1 MRIDYKKC
9 IMVTIILIFSR
20 MGKLVAT
27 SLRPITKINLKL
39 LQSFVFVAEQYSFR
53 QAAALIGH
61 SQSAVSAQIKR
72 LEAQLGVAL
81 FHRTTR
87 RVQLTAEGEQLLSCA
102 RGAIAEVEL
111 GLRRIQE
118 AVDVKHGRI
127 SFSCS
132 PTIALER
139 LAPILA
145 EFERDYPDIE
155 VFVRENSAAAL
166 LECIRQ
172 RQVDFGFGPLLEAPD
187 LQFDPI
193 LEDPLYAVMH
203 KDFGSPYDTTITL
216 RELAR
221 LPLLLLDRTTALRT
235 LVEESAAQLGLT
247 LNTRYQF
254 TQAQTLIS
262 MASSALG
269 VAILPKIALPDGLDR
284 PLRMVRIVEP
294 PLARQLA
301 IITLRGHTLSPA
313 ASKLVPLFR
322 ELAGAGKS
330 RARKSGAR

>member
-111 GLRRIQE
+111 GLRRI
-118 AVDVKHGRI
+118 
-127 SFSCS
+127 
-132 PTIALER
+132 
-139 LAPILA
+139 
-145 EFERDYPDIE
+145 
-155 VFVRENSAAAL
+155 
-166 LECIRQ
+166 
-172 RQVDFGFGPLLEAPD
+172 
-187 LQFDPI
+187 
-193 LEDPLYAVMH
+193 
-203 KDFGSPYDTTITL
+203 
-216 RELAR
+216 
-221 LPLLLLDRTTALRT
+221 
-235 LVEESAAQLGLT
+235 
-247 LNTRYQF
+247 
-254 TQAQTLIS
+254 
-262 MASSALG
+262 
-269 VAILPKIALPDGLDR
+269 
-284 PLRMVRIVEP
+284 
-294 PLARQLA
+294 
-301 IITLRGHTLSPA
+301 
-313 ASKLVPLFR
+313 
-322 ELAGAGKS
+322 
-330 RARKSGAR
+330 